1 MQFENRD
8 TSHLIVETLLDSES
22 RMITDK
28 LSTVRSLS
36 KLRRLIEIATEI
48 ENASSNLREGK
59 LLSALLGAYIRF
71 GSVVTWFSKSPRI
84 LLVYDHHRFAS
95 STQYTCLLYALKTS
109 DWKHEK
115 WTGEVEELNRQI
127 GSFFVGC
134 VLLFFSYWGLS
145 CWTWK
150 RLKFCIRRQ
159 RQVNI
164 LTSAVQPSNYIF
176 SHYIHITVCILPSYC
191 IAILRAW

>member
-71 GSVVTWFSKSPRI
+71 GSVVTWFSKSPQI
-84 LLVYDHHRFAS
+84 LLVYDQS
-95 STQYTCLLYALKTS
+95 SICFIDSVHMPTLCT
-109 DWKHEK
+109 
-115 WTGEVEELNRQI
+115 
-127 GSFFVGC
+127 
-134 VLLFFSYWGLS
+134 
-145 CWTWK
+145 
-150 RLKFCIRRQ
+150 
-159 RQVNI
+159 
-164 LTSAVQPSNYIF
+164 
-176 SHYIHITVCILPSYC
+176 
-191 IAILRAW
+191 